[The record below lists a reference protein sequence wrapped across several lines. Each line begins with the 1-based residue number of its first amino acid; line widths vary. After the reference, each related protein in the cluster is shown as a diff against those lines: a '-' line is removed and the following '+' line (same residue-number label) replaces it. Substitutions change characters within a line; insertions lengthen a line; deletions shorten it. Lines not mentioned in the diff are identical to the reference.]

1 MMATDP
7 NHVSTGFH
15 EPWHPELQEAQGR
28 GGLSYLEYIH
38 DPNRPE
44 FEQRADESISF
55 TNLNLLMYNFTIN

>member
-1 MMATDP
+1 VT
-7 NHVSTGFH
+7 NHVLTGFH
-15 EPWHPELQEAQGR
+15 EPWHPELQEEQGR

-44 FEQRADESISF
+44 FVQRADESISF